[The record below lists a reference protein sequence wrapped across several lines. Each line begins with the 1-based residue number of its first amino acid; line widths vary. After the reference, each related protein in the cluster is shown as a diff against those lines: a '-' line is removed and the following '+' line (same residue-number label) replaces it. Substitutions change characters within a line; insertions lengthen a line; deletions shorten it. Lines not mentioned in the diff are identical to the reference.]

1 MAANIINL
9 EKDMPTVEAAL
20 MRLRLEL
27 STLRRTGIS
36 TIKIIHGYGS
46 SGTGG
51 AIRTA
56 TRQFLSEQLKEVK
69 IKAYCAGE
77 AFSPFENSGRNIVH
91 LAPSLRKDTDW
102 GTRNDGVTL
111 VVLR

>member
-1 MAANIINL
+1 MASSIINL
-9 EKDMPTVEAAL
+9 EQGLPTVDSAL

-46 SGTGG
+46 TGVGG

-56 TRQFLSEQLKEVK
+56 TRQFLSEQLKEGK
-69 IKAYCAGE
+69 IKAYCGGE
-77 AFSPFENSGRNIVH
+77 VFGPFESSGRNIVH

-102 GTRNDGVTL
+102 GNQNDGITM

>member
-1 MAANIINL
+1 MASSTINL
-9 EKDMPTVEAAL
+9 EQGLPTVDSAL

-51 AIRTA
+51 AIRIA
-56 TRQFLSEQLKEVK
+56 TRQFLSEQLKDGK

-77 AFSPFENSGRNIVH
+77 VFGPFESSGRNLFH
-91 LAPSLRKDTDW
+91 LAPSLRQDPDW
-102 GTRNDGVTL
+102 GSQNEGVTL

>member
-1 MAANIINL
+1 MASSTINL
-9 EKDMPTVEAAL
+9 EQGLPTVDSAL

-51 AIRTA
+51 AIRIA
-56 TRQFLSEQLKEVK
+56 TRQFLSEQLKDGK

-77 AFSPFENSGRNIVH
+77 VFGPFESSGRNLVH
-91 LAPSLRKDTDW
+91 LAPSLRKDPDW
-102 GTRNDGVTL
+102 GSQNEGVTL

>member
-1 MAANIINL
+1 MASSIINL
-9 EKDMPTVEAAL
+9 EQGLPTVDSAL

-56 TRQFLSEQLKEVK
+56 SRQFLSEQLKEGK

-77 AFSPFENSGRNIVH
+77 VFGPFESSGRNIVH
-91 LAPSLRKDTDW
+91 LAPSLRKDSDW
-102 GTRNDGVTL
+102 GNQNEGITL
-111 VVLR
+111 IVLR

>member
-56 TRQFLSEQLKEVK
+56 TRQFLSEQLRRARSKLIVRVRLSAHLK
-69 IKAYCAGE
+69 TPAATLSIWRLPCARI
-77 AFSPFENSGRNIVH
+77 P
-91 LAPSLRKDTDW
+91 T
-102 GTRNDGVTL
+102 GVPATM
-111 VVLR
+111 V

>member
-1 MAANIINL
+1 MASSVINL
-9 EKDMPTVEAAL
+9 EQGLPTVESAL

-51 AIRTA
+51 AIRLA
-56 TRQFLSEQLKEVK
+56 TRQFLSEQLKEGK

-77 AFSPFENSGRNIVH
+77 SFGPFENAGRSIVH
-91 LAPSLRKDTDW
+91 LAPALRKDTDW
-102 GTRNDGVTL
+102 GSRNDGVTL